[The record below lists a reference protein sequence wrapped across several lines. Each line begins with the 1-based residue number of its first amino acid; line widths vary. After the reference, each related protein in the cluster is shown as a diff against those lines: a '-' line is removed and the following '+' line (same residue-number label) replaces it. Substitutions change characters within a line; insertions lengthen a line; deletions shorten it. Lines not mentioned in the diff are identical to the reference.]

1 MTWVTVT
8 KLNTIN
14 SGQINGCKLEEK
26 EKQFGLF
33 FTSYF
38 SFSFPSSLSIFLWSK
53 NKVCV
58 LFQLPSCA
66 RGGWHHY
73 RHLILMSLLHQS
85 SPLSSNKKKKHQFVF
100 RCPRSSSSSSLF
112 FFFASLPLTPARSLP
127 RLPPPSPKSSE
138 GHPGARRV
146 AVMSAN
152 EPIDNLSTGWLVLQA
167 LTMCFTENFLARNHS
182 LLDPRPAMP
191 SAWA

>member
-66 RGGWHHY
+66 RGGRHHY

-85 SPLSSNKKKKHQFVF
+85 SPLSSNKKKKTHQFVF
-100 RCPRSSSSSSLF
+100 RCPRSSSSSLF
-112 FFFASLPLTPARSLP
+112 FSFLLAC
-127 RLPPPSPKSSE
+127 PSPQLAVSPDSP
-138 GHPGARRV
+138 HP
-146 AVMSAN
+146 
-152 EPIDNLSTGWLVLQA
+152 A
-167 LTMCFTENFLARNHS
+167 LRALKGTQVPDGS
-182 LLDPRPAMP
+182 L
-191 SAWA
+191 

>member
-1 MTWVTVT
+1 M
-8 KLNTIN
+8 
-14 SGQINGCKLEEK
+14 GA
-26 EKQFGLF
+26 
-33 FTSYF
+33 
-38 SFSFPSSLSIFLWSK
+38 SL
-53 NKVCV
+53 
-58 LFQLPSCA
+58 
-66 RGGWHHY
+66 
-73 RHLILMSLLHQS
+73 
-85 SPLSSNKKKKHQFVF
+85 KKKKNSLVYFLLLIFLFLFLPVWAFSFDRKTKYVF
-100 RCPRSSSSSSLF
+100 SSNYPLVPVEADIIIVTSSLCHCFISPRPYPLTRKKNTSLSFVALVLLLLLF
-112 FFFASLPLTPARSLP
+112 FSFFASLPLTPARSLP